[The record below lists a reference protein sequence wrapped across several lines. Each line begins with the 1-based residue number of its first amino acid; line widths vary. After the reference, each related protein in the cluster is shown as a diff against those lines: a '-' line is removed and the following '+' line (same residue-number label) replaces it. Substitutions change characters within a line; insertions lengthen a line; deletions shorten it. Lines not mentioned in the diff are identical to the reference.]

1 MVGGVECLICFLK
14 NSICPLKRE
23 SGKKEGEN
31 ERQEGNFAKSG
42 KKIHCLGSSILI
54 WFSGMT
60 WLTWITKDC

>member
-23 SGKKEGEN
+23 RGKKEGED
-31 ERQEGNFAKSG
+31 ERQEGNFAKCG

-54 WFSGMT
+54 
-60 WLTWITKDC
+60 